1 MWTNKF
7 NSLCD
12 TCCTSWLDLFLTRND
27 LFGPILFLQ
36 KELLILCLSSLSWI
50 SKLFSLKHRL
60 FFVGTVLWFLHLFEE
75 TEHRWQSRN
84 LLITLDRYA
93 SDIFR
98 KHPQFEIEIRGKS
111 WSTFCDKLFWKTR
124 CFTVLTIEL
133 ILVQGSLL
141 VQKVMAWILNQSPFL
156 QKYHLCC

>member
-1 MWTNKF
+1 MLYKLVGFIF
-7 NSLCD
+7 NTQWSFWSSIIFIER
-12 TCCTSWLDLFLTRND
+12 TSHFVYVIFELDLETVFL
-27 LFGPILFLQ
+27 IA
-36 KELLILCLSSLSWI
+36 SA
-50 SKLFSLKHRL
+50 

-75 TEHRWQSRN
+75 TERRWQSRN

-124 CFTVLTIEL
+124 CFTALTIEL

-156 QKYHLCC
+156 QKYHPCC